1 MEEMTKLD
9 VWDKSFALT
18 PTSPST
24 SLAAGDERPITTEG
38 GKKPMIRRVIVVS
51 VLAAGLLIAGL
62 SQASS
67 AIIETQHLIVSDAT
81 GKLSNDQLKSLA
93 DQAQA
98 MLESILAFWSAD
110 SGIDRFGKIRVVFDV
125 PRRDVYSSV
134 FYWDKKDGERIRIVR
149 VFSSEGSPQMMAH
162 KLTSA
167 VFPQK
172 DKLIRNMM
180 GILTEAQVGNALTF
194 PMCGFGSDDWVLAL
208 LKTKSYI
215 PLNELGPDHESWG
228 MKDAGGGRLSIHDK
242 ARQHKAYAE
251 TGSFGNYLFQT
262 YGINKIKQFHR
273 LSHEKDRPWQD
284 AFGIGMQELEAN
296 WLKTLRA
303 NEKTGDK
310 NVSTVLKL
318 FERNSGT
325 ACAEAQKLVTG
336 KR

>member
-1 MEEMTKLD
+1 ML
-9 VWDKSFALT
+9 
-18 PTSPST
+18 
-24 SLAAGDERPITTEG
+24 
-38 GKKPMIRRVIVVS
+38 RRSIAIILMVM
-51 VLAAGLLIAGL
+51 LLIPEL
-62 SQASS
+62 LEASELT
-67 AIIETQHLIVSDAT
+67 IETPQLIVSDAT
-81 GKLSNDQLKSLA
+81 SKLSNEQLKRLA
-93 DQAQA
+93 DHAQEILSRA
-98 MLESILAFWSAD
+98 LAFWSAD
-110 SGIDRFGKIRVVFDV
+110 PGIARFGKIRVVFDE

-134 FYWDKKDGERIRIVR
+134 FYWEKKGGQRIRIVQ
-149 VFSSEGSPQMMAH
+149 VFGTDGSPQMIAH

-180 GILTEAQVGNALTF
+180 GILTEAQVGNPLTF
-194 PMCGFGSDDWVLAL
+194 PMCGFNSDEWVLAL

-242 ARQHKAYAE
+242 PKQHKAYAE

-262 YGINKIKQFHR
+262 YGINKMKQLHR

-284 AFGIGMQELEAN
+284 VFRIGLQEIEAN
-296 WLKTLRA
+296 WLKTLRG
-303 NEKTGDK
+303 NKKIREE
-310 NVSTVLKL
+310 NVSIVLKL
-318 FERNSGT
+318 FERNPGT

>member
-1 MEEMTKLD
+1 
-9 VWDKSFALT
+9 
-18 PTSPST
+18 
-24 SLAAGDERPITTEG
+24 
-38 GKKPMIRRVIVVS
+38 MIRRVIVVS

-62 SQASS
+62 SQASG
-67 AIIETQHLIVSDAT
+67 ATIETQDLIVSDAT
-81 GKLSNDQLKSLA
+81 GKLSKGQLKSMA

-98 MLESILAFWSAD
+98 MLENILAFWSAD

-134 FYWDKKDGERIRIVR
+134 FYWEKKDGERIRIVQ
-149 VFSSEGSPQMMAH
+149 VFRSEGSPQMMAH

-180 GILTEAQVGNALTF
+180 GILTEAQVGNALAF

-242 ARQHKAYAE
+242 AKQHKAYAE
-251 TGSFGNYLFQT
+251 AGSFGNYLFQI

-273 LSHEKDRPWQD
+273 LSHEKDRPWQQ

-303 NEKTGDK
+303 NEKTRED
-310 NVSTVLKL
+310 NVSIVLKL
-318 FERNSGT
+318 FEKNPGT
-325 ACAEAQKLVTG
+325 ACAEAQKLVPR

>member
-1 MEEMTKLD
+1 
-9 VWDKSFALT
+9 
-18 PTSPST
+18 
-24 SLAAGDERPITTEG
+24 
-38 GKKPMIRRVIVVS
+38 MIRIAIVLSMFV
-51 VLAAGLLIAGL
+51 AGLLIPAL
-62 SQASS
+62 SQTSGATL
-67 AIIETQHLIVSDAT
+67 ETSHLIVSDTT
-81 GKLSNDQLKSLA
+81 GKLSNEQLKRLA
-93 DQAQA
+93 DHAQEA
-98 MLESILAFWSAD
+98 LNRVLAFWSAD
-110 SGIDRFGKIRVVFDV
+110 PGIARFGKIRVGFDV

-134 FYWDKKDGERIRIVR
+134 FYWDKKGNQSIRIVR
-149 VFSSEGSPQMMAH
+149 VFGTDGAPQMMAH

-180 GILTEAQVGNALTF
+180 GILTEAQVGNPLTF

-228 MKDAGGGRLSIHDK
+228 MKDAGGGKLSIHDK
-242 ARQHKAYAE
+242 AKQHKAYAE

-284 AFGIGMQELEAN
+284 VFGIGMQELEAN

-303 NEKTGDK
+303 NGKTREE
-310 NVSTVLKL
+310 NVSIVLKL
-318 FERNSGT
+318 FERNSGI
-325 ACAEAQKLVTG
+325 ACAEAQNYVTR